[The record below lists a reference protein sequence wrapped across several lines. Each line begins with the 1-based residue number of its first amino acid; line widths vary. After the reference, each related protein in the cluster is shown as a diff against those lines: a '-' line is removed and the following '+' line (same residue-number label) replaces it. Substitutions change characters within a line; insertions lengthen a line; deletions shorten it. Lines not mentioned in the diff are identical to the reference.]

1 LESLTTSTSLPASV
15 NSISILLTDDF
26 EIRELNK
33 NYRQLDKTTDVL
45 SFSMLETFG
54 EDYQGSDLGDIV
66 ISIPKAY
73 RQAKRYKVS
82 DSEEVLRLLIH
93 GMLHLFGYDHVAVST
108 KKAKQMFDL
117 QNLLLKKNLSDLYR
131 SRKGISCSE
140 IAV

>member
-1 LESLTTSTSLPASV
+1 
-15 NSISILLTDDF
+15 
-26 EIRELNK
+26 
-33 NYRQLDKTTDVL
+33 
-45 SFSMLETFG
+45 MLETFG